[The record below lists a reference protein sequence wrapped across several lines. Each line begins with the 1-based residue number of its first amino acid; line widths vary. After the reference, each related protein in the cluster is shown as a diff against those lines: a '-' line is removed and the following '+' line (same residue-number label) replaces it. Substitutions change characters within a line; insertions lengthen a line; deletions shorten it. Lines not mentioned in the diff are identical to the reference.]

1 MQNTA
6 QRSIQHALEQIQCAV
21 LGKDQQIRLALC
33 CLLSGGHLLLE
44 DLPGMGKTTLAHAL
58 AGVLGLRFKRIQF
71 TSDLLPADI
80 LGGSVFDPATAR
92 FHFHEGPVFCQV
104 LMADEI
110 NRATPRTQSA
120 LLEAMEEGQ
129 VSLDGETRPL
139 PEPFFVI
146 ATQNP
151 SELAGTYPLPESQT
165 DRFLMCLSLGYPDR
179 DAERQL
185 LAQPDQRLKP
195 MPVKP
200 CLSAV
205 DLQQW
210 QQQLMKVHCGDAV
223 LDYIQRLID
232 FSRQNQRI
240 ELGLSPRGGLAIV
253 RTVRCFALMA
263 GRDYVTP
270 DDVQA
275 VFPAVADHR
284 LRSGGQMK
292 LADLTGS
299 MSDTPTSEHRTLAQW
314 ILASV
319 NVLPV

>member
-1 MQNTA
+1 MQNKIDAALA
-6 QRSIQHALEQIQCAV
+6 QINQTV
-21 LGKDQQIRLALC
+21 LGKEKQIRLALC
-33 CLLSGGHLLLE
+33 CLLGGGHLLLE

-58 AGVLGLRFKRIQF
+58 AGVMGLSFRRIQF

-80 LGGSVFDPATAR
+80 LGGSVFDPATGQ

-129 VSLDGETRPL
+129 VSMDGVTRQL
-139 PEPFFVI
+139 PVPFFVI

-151 SELAGTYPLPESQT
+151 SELAGTFPLPESQT
-165 DRFLMCLSLGYPDR
+165 DRFLMRLSLGYPDYA
-179 DAERQL
+179 AERQL
-185 LAQPDQRLKP
+185 LAQPDLRLTTQHP
-195 MPVKP
+195 QP
-200 CLSAV
+200 CLDAA

-210 QQQLMKVHCGDAV
+210 QQQLAQVHLCETV

-232 FSRQNQRI
+232 FSRQSPRI

-253 RTVRCFALMA
+253 RAARCHAQMA

-275 VFPAVADHR
+275 VFVAVADHR
-284 LRSGGQMK
+284 LGALDEISPISEKTLDR
-292 LADLTGS
+292 ATN
-299 MSDTPTSEHRTLAQW
+299 SDRTLAQW
-314 ILASV
+314 ILDSV
-319 NVLPV
+319 NVLPG